1 MVVLEAKAIKDL
13 RLKEDLAE
21 LNQKYFNDKYLK
33 FLTYN
38 DQNTRTAEIKA
49 KNLERDPQ
57 VLNKLFIEGQ
67 VEEQFA
73 KESYLHM
80 KAYKEE
86 QERLKAIDEASC
98 IGGYAVLLPYLG
110 AVALWLSA
118 QQRRRD

>member
-1 MVVLEAKAIKDL
+1 MLEAKAIKDL

-38 DQNTRTAEIKA
+38 DQNTRTAETKA

-67 VEEQFA
+67 VE
-73 KESYLHM
+73 
-80 KAYKEE
+80 
-86 QERLKAIDEASC
+86 D
-98 IGGYAVLLPYLG
+98 
-110 AVALWLSA
+110 
-118 QQRRRD
+118 